1 MKNYLLMTATV
12 TPPAGEAVLTRVDPL
27 MRLTDYLQAFKY
39 YLSDEIT
46 AIDGI
51 IFVDNS
57 NHALEEIRL
66 LAQNYQGHKQIE
78 ILSFYGLDYPIEYN
92 RGYGELKLIEYAYEN
107 SHLMQAMQDTDRFWK
122 VTGRLKVMTLNKII
136 NSAPAYFE
144 LCADFRA
151 SRNQVDTRLIAF
163 NMIGYK
169 KYIYGKLHEMP
180 GLIIESWLFKKLVP
194 LLGTHQPKGIETEFR
209 AVAKFE
215 GFAGYKSANY
225 MAPKQQL
232 IYFIR
237 SVYLTIKYL
246 FKSN

>member
-27 MRLTDYLQAFKY
+27 LRLTDYLQAFKY